1 MKNLIIKFS
10 LISSLLAGQSAFAQA
25 GSTPADTPIETIVV
39 VAEPEVANFEIYSI
53 EITKAVLNST
63 MELIRDDISTS
74 IVNSAVSL
82 LKTEL
87 DRQAI

>member
-10 LISSLLAGQSAFAQA
+10 LISSLLAGQPAFAQEDVTA
-25 GSTPADTPIETIVV
+25 SDAPIETIVV
-39 VAEPEVANFEIYSI
+39 VAEPEVANFEIYST
-53 EITKAVLNST
+53 EITKTVLNAT

-87 DRQAI
+87 DKQAI